1 MYITVANLA
10 VGFGKVGGNPRSNQR
25 ITFARC
31 LDKALAID
39 DGELATAALD
49 QALAFQLARSDG
61 NGWSLDAEHYG
72 QYILGDR
79 QCIIVVAVTH
89 HQQPSCQPLLEAVCP
104 ATGHRDHNLLEKS
117 LDISLHEASE
127 RGHRGQGPDKGG
139 A

>member
-1 MYITVANLA
+1 MYITVDQLA
-10 VGFGKVGGNPRSNQR
+10 VGFGKVGGNPRPNQR

-72 QYILGDR
+72 QYVLGDR
-79 QCIIVVAVTH
+79 QGIIVAAVTH
-89 HQQPSCQPLLEAVCP
+89 LISSHRASRCLRLCDPLQ
-104 ATGHRDHNLLEKS
+104 ATETIICSRK
-117 LDISLHEASE
+117 AWT
-127 RGHRGQGPDKGG
+127 
-139 A
+139 